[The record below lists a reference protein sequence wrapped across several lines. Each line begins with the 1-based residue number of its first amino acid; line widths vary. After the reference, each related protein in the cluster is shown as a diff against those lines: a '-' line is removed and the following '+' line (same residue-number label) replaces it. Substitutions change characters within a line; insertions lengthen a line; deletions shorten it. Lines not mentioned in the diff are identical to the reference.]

1 MGRPPLSAEE
11 EEELR
16 DSVNEMSK
24 MVKKYRSKVDMLEE
38 ELEEV
43 VPPLFAILF
52 ISQFQGLWLPL

>member
-11 EEELR
+11 EKELR

-43 VPPLFAILF
+43 VPPLCAILF
-52 ISQFQGLWLPL
+52 ISQFQGLWSPL